1 VYLVASEVGE
11 ILFRSVLIV
20 CVGNICRSPMGEAV
34 LRARLPGLQVSSAGI
49 AALTGRPAD
58 PLAVAA
64 MADRGIDLSGHRARQ
79 LTVKMVEESDLVLVM
94 ERPHVADVEAL
105 TPAARGRVQLL
116 GRFGRFEVAD
126 PYRRPRAA
134 FDEALGLIERGLG
147 DYVQRFWSRP

>member
-1 VYLVASEVGE
+1 MGEV
-11 ILFRSVLIV
+11 LFRSVLIV

-34 LRARLPGLQVSSAGI
+34 LRARVPGLRVSSAGI
-49 AALTGRPAD
+49 AALAGRPAD

-79 LTVKMVEESDLVLVM
+79 LTAQMVEESDLVLVM
-94 ERPHVADVEAL
+94 ERAHVADVEAL

-134 FDEALGLIERGLG
+134 FDEALALVERGLG